1 MTSLNSDLGRNR
13 QQHAFTSFSY
23 HIDAGNTNDP
33 KSVPDSKMQWNN
45 YKVMSY
51 KHFFPFKSIIYLIL
65 NLYNLIVSNGCFQ
78 QPAYKIPKN
87 VTVCFCRPMRADS
100 SIPLLMLYH
109 LLGSRGFLSQF
120 KLCHAFVYLYNFSLY
135 KLTFLRMPV
144 WLSHFFFFLGHPHQ
158 VLLQKSWPPSIQK
171 LLNSWWDNCEMS
183 HGPHQRV

>member
-1 MTSLNSDLGRNR
+1 
-13 QQHAFTSFSY
+13 
-23 HIDAGNTNDP
+23 
-33 KSVPDSKMQWNN
+33 
-45 YKVMSY
+45 MSY

-144 WLSHFFFFLGHPHQ
+144 WLSHFFFFFRTSTSGASTKKLTTLHPEIIEFLVRQ
-158 VLLQKSWPPSIQK
+158 L
-171 LLNSWWDNCEMS
+171 
-183 HGPHQRV
+183 